1 MKKILL
7 IVAVLFS
14 GMSMVAQPLNGT
26 YKNGSDS
33 LVFKGDQAVFHVS
46 GFGGLSSAQAG
57 AGSYERVN
65 DFLLI
70 HTAEYPGDK
79 ASLQELEGS
88 RADTCVVKVVSLANY
103 PIQGILVEPD
113 NSSAKLPGG
122 RVTGND
128 GRIYLTDAGKT
139 QTITVSGMGYNTVT
153 IDYQPGVDYVV
164 KLADSEVIED
174 RTVVFRL
181 QEVDDETLSILLLAD
196 DFDPG
201 KKRDNELK
209 KLEKR
214 ARRSNQIDKRF
225 KKEYE
230 PYVRRVQ

>member
-1 MKKILL
+1 
-7 IVAVLFS
+7 
-14 GMSMVAQPLNGT
+14 MVAQPLSGT
-26 YKNGSDS
+26 YKNGTDS
-33 LVFKGDQAVFHVS
+33 LVFKGDQAIFHVS

-79 ASLQELEGS
+79 ASFHELEGS

-113 NSSAKLPGG
+113 NSFAKLPGG

-128 GRIYLTDAGKT
+128 GRIYLTDTEKT
-139 QTITVSGMGYNTVT
+139 QTITVSGMG
-153 IDYQPGVDYVV
+153 VDYLV